1 MTTSR
6 PSDPGRPHGGVAV
19 WWGVTVLAI
28 AALGYTTW
36 QALGTTPYHID
47 LDVYRMAAQAWR
59 DGRPLYGD
67 DWFHTQIDGTVL
79 PFTYPPIAAVLFSP
93 LTWVPLG
100 AATVALTVGSTLLL
114 VLSLAIVLSGLGV
127 RVGPAHGGGP
137 LWWRRGVLAV
147 AIVAAAIAFDA
158 EPIWANFDFGQVNVV
173 LMTLVIADC
182 VPRRTWW
189 PRGALL
195 GVAVALKLTPAVFLL
210 YLLLRRDMRAVLTTV
225 ASFLAATLVGFALAT
240 SDSWQYWTHT
250 VRNTDRIGGATLNT
264 NQNLAGALARL
275 SLSEQQRSVLW
286 LVGSLLVLA
295 LAVWAARRAL
305 GSPSEG
311 EPILALICVAL
322 FGLVVSPVSWSHH
335 WVWMLPTVVVIGVL
349 GYRHRAVLL
358 GTLSALG
365 VALMLRSP
373 IELLPEN
380 HEAGAAWW
388 RQLAGASYVWWAL
401 AVLVTVGATIK
412 PLGAGSRATRR
423 AGGTQDQ
430 PAAVSG
436 NRATG

>member
-6 PSDPGRPHGGVAV
+6 PSDPGRPHGGVTV
-19 WWGVTVLAI
+19 WWIVVVLAI

-100 AATVALTVGSTLLL
+100 AATAALTVGSTLLL
-114 VLSLAIVLSGLGV
+114 VLSITIVLSGLGV
-127 RVGPAHGGGP
+127 SVGPARGGGP
-137 LWWRRGVLAV
+137 LWWRRGVLAA
-147 AIVAAAIAFDA
+147 AIVAATIGFDA
-158 EPIWANFDFGQVNVV
+158 EPIWANFDFGQVNAV

-195 GVAVALKLTPAVFLL
+195 GVAVALKLTPAVFVL
-210 YLLLRRDMRAVLTTV
+210 YLLLRRDMRAVVTTV
-225 ASFLAATLVGFALAT
+225 ASFLTATLVGFALAT

-275 SLSEQQRSVLW
+275 PLSEHQRSVLW
-286 LVGSLLVLA
+286 LVASLLVLA

-305 GSPSEG
+305 AAG

-335 WVWMLPTVVVIGVL
+335 WVWMLPAVVVTGVL

-373 IELLPEN
+373 IDLLPEH
-380 HEAGAAWW
+380 HEADAAWW

-401 AVLVTVGATIK
+401 AVLVTVGTTVK
-412 PLGAGSRATRR
+412 LRGAGSA
-423 AGGTQDQ
+423 AAQGAPGSPDQ